1 MIDKSSMLEDSFA
14 RKHNYLRISLTER
27 CNLRC
32 SYCMPVDGVQITPSS
47 KLMNSNEIYE
57 ISKIFVSHGV
67 DKIRLTGGEPSVR
80 KDFPDILKRLSSL
93 PVKLSLTTNAVSI
106 DRYIPLL
113 KLSKTKSINVSLDT
127 LNADRF
133 KKITFRD
140 YFKRVYNNIYMLIN
154 SGYQIKI
161 NVVLIKG
168 INDDEILD
176 FIEFTKSNSVIVRF
190 IEFMPFD
197 GNQWNREK
205 TVSYEQ
211 IMKDISS
218 VYNPHKI
225 LRIKDDPND
234 TTKNYKIVGFKGSFG
249 IISTVTN
256 PFCDRC
262 NRLRLTANGQL
273 KNCLFSKKEQDLL
286 TAFRNKENLE
296 PIIRKAVL
304 GKKAVRAGMETPE
317 KFEDIRQHEQNRSMI
332 KIGG

>member
-1 MIDKSSMLEDSFA
+1 MIDKSYILEDSFA

-32 SYCMPVDGVQITPSS
+32 SYCMPIDGVQITPSS
-47 KLMNSNEIYE
+47 KLMNANEIYE

-67 DKIRLTGGEPSVR
+67 NKIRLTGGEPSIR
-80 KDFPDILKRLSSL
+80 KDFPDILNRLSTL
-93 PVKLSLTTNAVSI
+93 PVKLSLTTNAVTI

-113 KLSKTKSINVSLDT
+113 ISTKTKSINVSLDT
-127 LNADRF
+127 LDPDRF

-140 YFKRVYNNIYMLIN
+140 YFKRVHNNIRLLIK
-154 SGYQIKI
+154 SGCQIKI

-176 FIEFTKSNSVIVRF
+176 FIEFTKSNSVVVRF

-205 TVSYEQ
+205 TVSYEE
-211 IMKDISS
+211 ILNNISS
-218 VYNPHKI
+218 VYKPHEVLK
-225 LRIKDDPND
+225 IKDAPND
-234 TTKNYKIVGFKGSFG
+234 TSKNYKIIGFNGSFG

-256 PFCDRC
+256 PFCDTC
-262 NRLRLTANGQL
+262 NRLRLTANGHL

-286 TAFRNKENLE
+286 TAFRNKEDLE

-304 GKKAVRAGMETPE
+304 AKKAIRGGMETPE
-317 KFEDIRQHEQNRSMI
+317 TFEDIHQHEQNRSMI

>member
-1 MIDKSSMLEDSFA
+1 MLEDSFA

-32 SYCMPVDGVQITPSS
+32 SYCMPLDGVQITPSS
-47 KLMNSNEIYE
+47 KLMNASEIYE

-67 DKIRLTGGEPSVR
+67 NKIRLTGGEPSVR
-80 KDFPDILKRLSSL
+80 KDFPDILKRLSNL
-93 PVKLSLTTNAVSI
+93 PVKLSLTTNAVTI
-106 DRYIPLL
+106 DRYLPLL
-113 KLSKTKSINVSLDT
+113 KSSKTKSINISLDT
-127 LNADRF
+127 LDSARF

-140 YFKRVYNNIYMLIN
+140 YFKRVFNNIHLLIK

-176 FIEFTKSNSVIVRF
+176 FIEFTKSNSVAVRF

-205 TVSYEQ
+205 TVSYEE
-211 IMKDISS
+211 IMQNISS
-218 VYNPHKI
+218 VYKPQEI
-225 LRIKDDPND
+225 LRIIDDPND
-234 TTKNYKIVGFKGSFG
+234 TSKNYKIDGFNGSFG

-256 PFCDRC
+256 PFCDTC
-262 NRLRLTANGQL
+262 NRLRLTANGHL

-286 TAFRNKENLE
+286 TAFRNKKDIV
-296 PIIRKAVL
+296 PIVRKAVL

-317 KFEDIRQHEQNRSMI
+317 KFEDIHQHEQNRSMI

>member
-32 SYCMPVDGVQITPSS
+32 SYCMPIDGVQITPSS

-106 DRYIPLL
+106 DRYIPIL

-218 VYNPHKI
+218 VYKPHKI

-317 KFEDIRQHEQNRSMI
+317 KFEDIRQHKQNRSMI

>member
-32 SYCMPVDGVQITPSS
+32 SYCMPLDGVQITPSS
-47 KLMNSNEIYE
+47 KLMNASEIYE

-67 DKIRLTGGEPSVR
+67 NKIRLTGGEPSVR
-80 KDFPDILKRLSSL
+80 KDFPDILKRLSNL
-93 PVKLSLTTNAVSI
+93 PVKLSLTTNAVTI
-106 DRYIPLL
+106 DRYLPLL
-113 KLSKTKSINVSLDT
+113 KSSKTKSINISLDT
-127 LNADRF
+127 LDSARF

-140 YFKRVYNNIYMLIN
+140 YFKRVFNNIHLLIK

-176 FIEFTKSNSVIVRF
+176 FIEFTKSNSVAVRF

-197 GNQWNREK
+197 GNQWNRKK
-205 TVSYEQ
+205 TVSYEE
-211 IMKDISS
+211 IMQNISS
-218 VYNPHKI
+218 VYKPQEI
-225 LRIKDDPND
+225 LRIIDDPND
-234 TTKNYKIVGFKGSFG
+234 TSKNYKIDGFNGSFG

-256 PFCDRC
+256 PFCDTC
-262 NRLRLTANGQL
+262 NRLRLTANGHL

-286 TAFRNKENLE
+286 TAFRNKKDIV
-296 PIIRKAVL
+296 PIVRKAVL

-317 KFEDIRQHEQNRSMI
+317 KFEDIHQHEQNRSMI

>member
-32 SYCMPVDGVQITPSS
+32 SYCMPIDGVQITPSS

>member
-1 MIDKSSMLEDSFA
+1 MMDKSSMLEDSFA

-32 SYCMPVDGVQITPSS
+32 SYCMPIDGVQITPSS
-47 KLMNSNEIYE
+47 KLMNANEIYE

-106 DRYIPLL
+106 DRYVPLL

-127 LNADRF
+127 LNSDRF

-140 YFKRVYNNIYMLIN
+140 YFKRVYNNIHMLFN
-154 SGYQIKI
+154 SGFQIKI

-205 TVSYEQ
+205 TVSYEE
-211 IMKDISS
+211 IMKNISS
-218 VYNPHKI
+218 VYKPQKI
-225 LRIKDDPND
+225 LRINDDPND

-286 TAFRNKENLE
+286 SAFRNKENLE

-304 GKKAVRAGMETPE
+304 GKKAVRAGMDTPE

>member
-1 MIDKSSMLEDSFA
+1 MMDKSSMLEDSFA

-32 SYCMPVDGVQITPSS
+32 SYCVPIDGVQITPSS
-47 KLMNSNEIYE
+47 KLMNANEIYE

-106 DRYIPLL
+106 DRYVPLL

-127 LNADRF
+127 LNSDRF

-140 YFKRVYNNIYMLIN
+140 YFKRVYNNIHMLIN
-154 SGYQIKI
+154 SGFQIKI

-205 TVSYEQ
+205 TVSYEE
-211 IMKDISS
+211 IMKNISS
-218 VYNPHKI
+218 VYKPQKI
-225 LRIKDDPND
+225 LRINDDPND

-286 TAFRNKENLE
+286 SAFRNKENLE

>member
-32 SYCMPVDGVQITPSS
+32 SYCMPIDGVQITPSS

-211 IMKDISS
+211 IMKDISL
-218 VYNPHKI
+218 VYKPHKI

>member
-32 SYCMPVDGVQITPSS
+32 SYCMPTDGVQITPSS
-47 KLMNSNEIYE
+47 KLMNANEIYE

-106 DRYIPLL
+106 DRHIPLL

-127 LNADRF
+127 LNPDRF

-176 FIEFTKSNSVIVRF
+176 FIEFTKSNFVIVRF

-218 VYNPHKI
+218 VYKPQNI

-234 TTKNYKIVGFKGSFG
+234 TTKNYKIVGFRGSFG

-256 PFCDRC
+256 PFCDSC

-286 TAFRNKENLE
+286 SAFRNKENLE

-304 GKKAVRAGMETPE
+304 GKKAVRAGMETDE
-317 KFEDIRQHEQNRSMI
+317 KFEDIRQHQQNRSMI

>member
-32 SYCMPVDGVQITPSS
+32 SYCMPIDGVQITPSS

-127 LNADRF
+127 LNSDRF

-218 VYNPHKI
+218 VYKPHKI

-317 KFEDIRQHEQNRSMI
+317 KFEDIRQHKQNRSMI

>member
-1 MIDKSSMLEDSFA
+1 MIDKSYILEDSFA

-32 SYCMPVDGVQITPSS
+32 SYCMPLDGVQITPSS
-47 KLMNSNEIYE
+47 KLMNASEIYE

-67 DKIRLTGGEPSVR
+67 NKIRLTGGEPSVR
-80 KDFPDILKRLSSL
+80 KDFPDILKRLSNL
-93 PVKLSLTTNAVSI
+93 PVKLSLTTNAVTI
-106 DRYIPLL
+106 DRYLPLL
-113 KLSKTKSINVSLDT
+113 KSSKTKSINISLDT
-127 LNADRF
+127 LDSARF

-140 YFKRVYNNIYMLIN
+140 YFKRVFNNIHLLIK

-176 FIEFTKSNSVIVRF
+176 FIEFTKSNSVAVRF

-205 TVSYEQ
+205 TVSYEE
-211 IMKDISS
+211 IMQNISS
-218 VYNPHKI
+218 VYKPQEI
-225 LRIKDDPND
+225 LRIIDDPND
-234 TTKNYKIVGFKGSFG
+234 TSKNYKIDGFNGSFG

-256 PFCDRC
+256 PFCDTC
-262 NRLRLTANGQL
+262 NRLRLTANGHL

-286 TAFRNKENLE
+286 TAFRNKKDLE

-317 KFEDIRQHEQNRSMI
+317 KFEDIHQHEQNRSMI

>member
-32 SYCMPVDGVQITPSS
+32 SYCMPIDGVQITPSS
-47 KLMNSNEIYE
+47 KLMNANEIYE

-93 PVKLSLTTNAVSI
+93 PIKLSLTTNAVSI
-106 DRYIPLL
+106 DRHIPLL

-127 LNADRF
+127 LNPDRF

-176 FIEFTKSNSVIVRF
+176 FIEFTKSNFVIVRF

-218 VYNPHKI
+218 VYKPQNI

-234 TTKNYKIVGFKGSFG
+234 TTKNYKIVGFRGSFG

-256 PFCDRC
+256 PFCDSC

-286 TAFRNKENLE
+286 SAFRNKENLE

-304 GKKAVRAGMETPE
+304 GKKAVRAGMETDE
-317 KFEDIRQHEQNRSMI
+317 KFEDIRQHQQNRSMI

>member
-32 SYCMPVDGVQITPSS
+32 SYCMPLDGVQITPSS
-47 KLMNSNEIYE
+47 KLMNASEIYE

-67 DKIRLTGGEPSVR
+67 NKIRLTGGEPSVR
-80 KDFPDILKRLSSL
+80 KDFPDILKHLSNL
-93 PVKLSLTTNAVSI
+93 PVKLSLTTNAVTI
-106 DRYIPLL
+106 DRYLSLL
-113 KLSKTKSINVSLDT
+113 KSSKTKSINISLDT
-127 LNADRF
+127 LDSARF

-140 YFKRVYNNIYMLIN
+140 YFKRVFNNIHLLIK

-176 FIEFTKSNSVIVRF
+176 FIEFTKSNSVAVRF

-197 GNQWNREK
+197 GNQWKREK
-205 TVSYEQ
+205 TVSYEE
-211 IMKDISS
+211 IMQNISS
-218 VYNPHKI
+218 VYKPQEI
-225 LRIKDDPND
+225 LRIIDDPND
-234 TTKNYKIVGFKGSFG
+234 TSKNYKIDGFNGSFG

-256 PFCDRC
+256 PFCDTC
-262 NRLRLTANGQL
+262 NRLRLTANGHL

-286 TAFRNKENLE
+286 TAFRNKEDLE

-304 GKKAVRAGMETPE
+304 AKKAIRGGMETPE
-317 KFEDIRQHEQNRSMI
+317 TFEDIHQHEQNRSMI

>member
-32 SYCMPVDGVQITPSS
+32 SYCMPIDGVQITPSS
-47 KLMNSNEIYE
+47 KLMNANEIYE

-93 PVKLSLTTNAVSI
+93 PIKLSLTTNAVSI
-106 DRYIPLL
+106 DRYVPLL

-127 LNADRF
+127 LNSDRF

-140 YFKRVYNNIYMLIN
+140 YFKRVYNNIHMLIN

-218 VYNPHKI
+218 VYKPHKI

>member
-1 MIDKSSMLEDSFA
+1 MLEDSFA

-32 SYCMPVDGVQITPSS
+32 SYCMPLDGVQITPSS
-47 KLMNSNEIYE
+47 KLMNASEIYE

-67 DKIRLTGGEPSVR
+67 NKIRLTGGEPSVR
-80 KDFPDILKRLSSL
+80 KDFPDILKRLSNL
-93 PVKLSLTTNAVSI
+93 PVKLSLTTNAVTI
-106 DRYIPLL
+106 DRYLPLL
-113 KLSKTKSINVSLDT
+113 KSSKTKSINISLDT
-127 LNADRF
+127 LDSARF

-140 YFKRVYNNIYMLIN
+140 YFKRVFNNIHLLIK

-176 FIEFTKSNSVIVRF
+176 FIEFTKSNSVAVRF

-205 TVSYEQ
+205 TVSYEE
-211 IMKDISS
+211 IMQNISS
-218 VYNPHKI
+218 VYKPQEI
-225 LRIKDDPND
+225 LRIIDDPND
-234 TTKNYKIVGFKGSFG
+234 TSKNYKIDGFNGSFG

-256 PFCDRC
+256 PFCDTC
-262 NRLRLTANGQL
+262 NRLRLTANGHL

-286 TAFRNKENLE
+286 TAFRNKKDLE

-317 KFEDIRQHEQNRSMI
+317 KFEDIHQHEQNRSMI

>member
-32 SYCMPVDGVQITPSS
+32 SYCMPLDGVQITPSS
-47 KLMNSNEIYE
+47 KLMNASEIYE

-67 DKIRLTGGEPSVR
+67 NKIRLTGGEPSVR
-80 KDFPDILKRLSSL
+80 KDFPDILKRLSNL
-93 PVKLSLTTNAVSI
+93 PVKLSLTTNAVTI
-106 DRYIPLL
+106 DRYLPLL
-113 KLSKTKSINVSLDT
+113 KSSKTKSINISLDT
-127 LNADRF
+127 LDSARF

-140 YFKRVYNNIYMLIN
+140 YFKRVFNNIHLLIK

-176 FIEFTKSNSVIVRF
+176 FIEFTKSNSVAVRF

-205 TVSYEQ
+205 TVSYEE
-211 IMKDISS
+211 IMQNISS
-218 VYNPHKI
+218 VYKPQEI
-225 LRIKDDPND
+225 LRIIDDPND
-234 TTKNYKIVGFKGSFG
+234 TSKNYKIDGFNGSFG

-256 PFCDRC
+256 PFCDTC
-262 NRLRLTANGQL
+262 NRLRLTANGHL

-286 TAFRNKENLE
+286 TAFRNKKDLE

-317 KFEDIRQHEQNRSMI
+317 KFEDIHQHEQNRSMI

>member
-32 SYCMPVDGVQITPSS
+32 SYCMPIDGVQITPSS

-218 VYNPHKI
+218 VYKPHKI

-317 KFEDIRQHEQNRSMI
+317 KFEDIRQHKQNRSMI

>member
-32 SYCMPVDGVQITPSS
+32 SYCMPLDGVQITPSS
-47 KLMNSNEIYE
+47 KLMNASEIYE

-67 DKIRLTGGEPSVR
+67 NKIRLTGGEPSVR
-80 KDFPDILKRLSSL
+80 KDFPDILKRLSNL
-93 PVKLSLTTNAVSI
+93 PVKLSLTTNAVTI
-106 DRYIPLL
+106 DRYLSLL
-113 KLSKTKSINVSLDT
+113 KSSKTKSINISLDT
-127 LNADRF
+127 LDSARF

-140 YFKRVYNNIYMLIN
+140 YFKRVFNNIHLLIK

-176 FIEFTKSNSVIVRF
+176 FIEFTKSNSVAVRF

-197 GNQWNREK
+197 GNQWKREK
-205 TVSYEQ
+205 TVSYEE
-211 IMKDISS
+211 IMQNISS
-218 VYNPHKI
+218 VYKPQEI
-225 LRIKDDPND
+225 LRIIDDPND
-234 TTKNYKIVGFKGSFG
+234 TSKNYKIDGFNGSFG

-256 PFCDRC
+256 PFCDTC
-262 NRLRLTANGQL
+262 NRLRLTANGHL

-286 TAFRNKENLE
+286 TAFRNKEDLE

-304 GKKAVRAGMETPE
+304 AKKAIRAGMETPE
-317 KFEDIRQHEQNRSMI
+317 KFEDIHQHEQNRSMI

>member
-1 MIDKSSMLEDSFA
+1 MIDKSYILEDSFA

-32 SYCMPVDGVQITPSS
+32 SYCMPIDGVQITPSS
-47 KLMNSNEIYE
+47 KLMNANEIYE

-67 DKIRLTGGEPSVR
+67 NKIRLTGGEPSIR
-80 KDFPDILKRLSSL
+80 KDFPDILNRLSTL
-93 PVKLSLTTNAVSI
+93 PVKLSLTTNAVTI

-113 KLSKTKSINVSLDT
+113 KSTKTKSINVSLDT
-127 LNADRF
+127 LDADRF

-140 YFKRVYNNIYMLIN
+140 YFKRVHNNIHLLIK
-154 SGYQIKI
+154 SGCQIKI

-168 INDDEILD
+168 INDGEILD
-176 FIEFTKSNSVIVRF
+176 FIEFTKSNSVVVRF

-205 TVSYEQ
+205 TVSYEE
-211 IMKDISS
+211 ILNNISS
-218 VYNPHKI
+218 VYKPHEVLK
-225 LRIKDDPND
+225 IKDAPND
-234 TTKNYKIVGFKGSFG
+234 TSKNYKINGYNGSFG

-256 PFCDRC
+256 PFCDTC
-262 NRLRLTANGQL
+262 NRLRLTANGHL
-273 KNCLFSKKEQDLL
+273 KNCLFSKREQDLL
-286 TAFRNKENLE
+286 TAFRNKEDLE

-304 GKKAVRAGMETPE
+304 AKKAIRGGMETPE
-317 KFEDIRQHEQNRSMI
+317 TFEDIYQHEQNRSMI

>member
-32 SYCMPVDGVQITPSS
+32 SYCMPLDGVQITPSS
-47 KLMNSNEIYE
+47 KLMNASEIYE

-67 DKIRLTGGEPSVR
+67 NKIRLTGGEPSVR
-80 KDFPDILKRLSSL
+80 KDFPDILKRLSNL
-93 PVKLSLTTNAVSI
+93 PVKLSLTTNAVTI
-106 DRYIPLL
+106 DRYLPLL
-113 KLSKTKSINVSLDT
+113 KSSKTKSINISLDT
-127 LNADRF
+127 LDSARF

-140 YFKRVYNNIYMLIN
+140 YFKRVFNNIHLLIK

-176 FIEFTKSNSVIVRF
+176 FIEFTKSNSVAVRF

-205 TVSYEQ
+205 TVSYEE
-211 IMKDISS
+211 IMQNISS
-218 VYNPHKI
+218 VYKPQEI
-225 LRIKDDPND
+225 LRIIDDPND
-234 TTKNYKIVGFKGSFG
+234 TSKNYKIDGFNGSFG

-256 PFCDRC
+256 PFCDTC
-262 NRLRLTANGQL
+262 NRLRLTANGHL

-286 TAFRNKENLE
+286 TAFRNKKDIV
-296 PIIRKAVL
+296 PIVRKAVL
-304 GKKAVRAGMETPE
+304 GKKAVRAGMETSE
-317 KFEDIRQHEQNRSMI
+317 KFEDIHQHEQNRSMI

>member
-32 SYCMPVDGVQITPSS
+32 SYCMPIDGVQITPSS

-218 VYNPHKI
+218 VYKPHKI